1 MSKFLGSQKTPIDDT
16 TMVIYRGSR
25 KPVDPSRKRELAKR
39 CGIDFIKLIYKDN
52 LTTNVGVSGFQ
63 HVKIRTQPRKGGGVE
78 PVAQWQLN
86 MYTMQPMAEGS
97 LDFVPDEM
105 GTGIAYLPDSPF
117 NRVRLA
123 SAEINNN
130 ALWTIDDKDI
140 HRQILKLAE
149 EIKQSIEY
157 QTAVENAER
166 AKTEVDIRV
175 RENNVK
181 VGIEHKSRIEIE
193 IGVLENR
200 VKEMEA
206 AKKRD
211 QLKRRLA
218 ELQGNYAEYID
229 EQNSTILENSKT
241 IEPMEAESETSIE
254 HADKIDES
262 VDTIL
267 NQDEIL
273 PDDDDIEF
281 LKIRAKTEI
290 LNENKELIET
300 VKSKYLKRTGKNRGW
315 GFSPEYQRMIHP
327 LIEKRLKEIIENEHS
342 TVSVID

>member
-1 MSKFLGSQKTPIDDT
+1 MSKLLGSQKAPIDDT

-157 QTAVENAER
+157 QTAVEDAER

-211 QLKRRLA
+211 QLKKRLA

-229 EQNSTILENSKT
+229 NENSTIPENDKPV
-241 IEPMEAESETSIE
+241 EPITTEPETSIE
-254 HADKIDES
+254 HADDIDES

-267 NQDEIL
+267 KQDEIL

-290 LNENKELIET
+290 LNENKELIEA

-315 GFSPEYQRMIHP
+315 GFSPEYQTMIHP

>member
-229 EQNSTILENSKT
+229 EQNSTILENSKP
-241 IEPMEAESETSIE
+241 IEPMEAESETNIE